1 MKLEISLGKID
12 HKVVDHKLCS
22 EILTIKEKKKK
33 KGSIIGYIIW
43 FCQQINICSCSEG
56 LKLFLK
62 LRCEV

>member
-33 KGSIIGYIIW
+33 
-43 FCQQINICSCSEG
+43 
-56 LKLFLK
+56 
-62 LRCEV
+62 EVSSVI